1 MYIHTDLSDSQKGF
15 RFRFS
20 RLALEAAKGTLVSPG
35 YDMADDFLYQN
46 NLECDYRLRAPNGL
60 PLSLQFVDFHMDESD
75 SVQFYDGTNSNSVQ
89 LHLAEGFHGKT
100 ATFSAHSGQLLIRF
114 KSDALKSERGWRTV
128 FSADCPALSVG
139 ETVISSS
146 NRIAS

>member
-1 MYIHTDLSDSQKGF
+1 
-15 RFRFS
+15 
-20 RLALEAAKGTLVSPG
+20 
-35 YDMADDFLYQN
+35 MADDFLYQN